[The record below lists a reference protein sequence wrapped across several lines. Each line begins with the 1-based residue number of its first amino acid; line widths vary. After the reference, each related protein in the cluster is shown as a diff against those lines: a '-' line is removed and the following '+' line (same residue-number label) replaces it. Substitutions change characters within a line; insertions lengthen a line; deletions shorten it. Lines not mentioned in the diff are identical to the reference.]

1 MSIFEG
7 PLPVRMSPAQKQRK
21 KARDARIR
29 AARKIRAGWSPSQF
43 IEESQRLEREKAE
56 FLAKLA
62 KRA

>member
-29 AARKIRAGWSPSQF
+29 AARKIRAGWTPAQF
-43 IEESQRLEREKAE
+43 AAEAERLEREKAE
-56 FLAKLA
+56 FLAK
-62 KRA
+62 RA